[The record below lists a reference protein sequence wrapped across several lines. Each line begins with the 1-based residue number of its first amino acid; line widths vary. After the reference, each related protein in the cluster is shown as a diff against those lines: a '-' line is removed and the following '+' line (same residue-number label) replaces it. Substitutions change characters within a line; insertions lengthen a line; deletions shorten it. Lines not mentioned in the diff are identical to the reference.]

1 MLNNPLPPT
10 KKIIAVDFV
19 LMGVKA
25 MAILH
30 SIPCL
35 QRWFSESVRSLV
47 EISEH
52 INTTYIKTHPHI
64 SFIYIY
70 IYIKNII
77 CSSKFFKTKQHFSTF
92 TAASPLHRWHPS
104 CLRSGRP
111 GRSQPRS
118 AGGSVL
124 QAMPVVL
131 GKDTE
136 LFLKT
141 WDDVGDPL
149 WTIGSEIFGVV
160 TPNQKRKH
168 DNISHYIY
176 IYICVCMSVCMS

>member
-1 MLNNPLPPT
+1 MLNNPPPPT
-10 KKIIAVDFV
+10 KTIIAVDFV

-70 IYIKNII
+70 KYN
-77 CSSKFFKTKQHFSTF
+77 
-92 TAASPLHRWHPS
+92 
-104 CLRSGRP
+104 
-111 GRSQPRS
+111 
-118 AGGSVL
+118 
-124 QAMPVVL
+124 M
-131 GKDTE
+131 
-136 LFLKT
+136 FL
-141 WDDVGDPL
+141 
-149 WTIGSEIFGVV
+149 EIL
-160 TPNQKRKH
+160 
-168 DNISHYIY
+168 
-176 IYICVCMSVCMS
+176 